1 VLGLWLVREGDI
13 ERETLE
19 GTAFEVEPEVEPARA

>member
-1 VLGLWLVREGDI
+1 VFGLWLVREGDI

-19 GTAFEVEPEVEPARA
+19 GTAFEVEPEPARA